1 MNIKFFKDSFYK
13 VLGFNSISIVLK
25 IIMGLVS
32 TKLSSIYLGLQGI
45 NTLENFRN
53 FTSLSDSFSQFGLQN
68 GIVKYSAT
76 SHSIKQ
82 DQKVISTIFFLLLVT
97 SFIFI
102 FLIILNINYV
112 KFYIFGNQSFGFLV
126 IAYALLSPFANLQFL
141 LLNYLQGKQGHKFV
155 ILINSI
161 GYVLN
166 IILSFYLIINYHL
179 IGAMIQLIVVPII
192 LMIISLFIIHKKVV
206 FFNLISIH
214 YVNFSVIK
222 GLLVFSLMN
231 LVSGALTPLSFIF
244 IRYLVQSNLSADEAG
259 VWSSIVRISVFYMTF
274 VSSICNL
281 YFYPKLSKTEIF
293 SEYKAIIAE
302 YYRKFI
308 PIVFLGLLLCFV
320 LQKVVILLIYTE
332 DFLIL
337 RDYFYLQLIADFVKS
352 LSLIFVYLLIAK
364 KKIWQFILFEIISLG
379 SYCLGSYIFIE
390 YLKLDG
396 VYYSLIGS
404 LMIYFTVTYLAYR
417 YNK

>member
-320 LQKVVILLIYTE
+320 LQKIVILLIYTE

-352 LSLIFVYLLIAK
+352 LSLIFGYLLIAK

-379 SYCLGSYIFIE
+379 SYCLGSYIFIK

>member
-161 GYVLN
+161 GYLLN

-352 LSLIFVYLLIAK
+352 LSLIFGYLLIAK
-364 KKIWQFILFEIISLG
+364 KKIGQFILFEIISLG

>member
-13 VLGFNSISIVLK
+13 VLGFNNVSVVLE
-25 IIMGLVS
+25 IILGLFS
-32 TKLSSIYLGLQGI
+32 TRLSSIYLGLQGI

-53 FTSLSDSFSQFGLQN
+53 FTSISDSFSQFGLQN

-352 LSLIFVYLLIAK
+352 LSLIFGYLLIAK

>member
-161 GYVLN
+161 GYLLN

-320 LQKVVILLIYTE
+320 LQKVVILIIYTE

-352 LSLIFVYLLIAK
+352 LSLIFGYLLIAK

-404 LMIYFTVTYLAYR
+404 LLIYFTVTYLAYR

>member
-53 FTSLSDSFSQFGLQN
+53 FTSISDSFSQFGLQN

-82 DQKVISTIFFLLLVT
+82 DQKIISTIFFLLLVT

-352 LSLIFVYLLIAK
+352 LSLIFGYLLIAK

>member
-320 LQKVVILLIYTE
+320 LQKIVILLIYTE

-352 LSLIFVYLLIAK
+352 LSLIFGYLLIAK

>member
-53 FTSLSDSFSQFGLQN
+53 FTSISDSFSQFGLQN

-352 LSLIFVYLLIAK
+352 LSLIFGYLLIAK

-404 LMIYFTVTYLAYR
+404 LMIYFTVTYSAYR

>member
-53 FTSLSDSFSQFGLQN
+53 FTSISDSFSQFGLQN

-161 GYVLN
+161 GYLLN

-352 LSLIFVYLLIAK
+352 LSLIFGYLLIAK

>member
-53 FTSLSDSFSQFGLQN
+53 FTSISDSFSQFGLQN

-82 DQKVISTIFFLLLVT
+82 DKKVISTIFFLLLVT

-352 LSLIFVYLLIAK
+352 LSLIFGYLLIAK

>member
-352 LSLIFVYLLIAK
+352 LSLIFGYLLIAK
-364 KKIWQFILFEIISLG
+364 KKIGQFILFEIISLG

-404 LMIYFTVTYLAYR
+404 LLIYFTVTYLAYR

>member
-53 FTSLSDSFSQFGLQN
+53 FTSISDSFSQFGLQN

-82 DQKVISTIFFLLLVT
+82 DQKIISTIFFLLLVT

-192 LMIISLFIIHKKVV
+192 LMIISLFIILKKVV

-352 LSLIFVYLLIAK
+352 LSLIFGYLLIAK

>member
-112 KFYIFGNQSFGFLV
+112 KFYIFGNQSFGFFV

-352 LSLIFVYLLIAK
+352 LSLIFGYLLIAK

-379 SYCLGSYIFIE
+379 SYCLGSYIFIK

-404 LMIYFTVTYLAYR
+404 LLIYFTVTYLAYR

>member
-352 LSLIFVYLLIAK
+352 LSLIFGYLLIAK

-379 SYCLGSYIFIE
+379 SYCLGSYIFIN

>member
-1 MNIKFFKDSFYK
+1 MNIEFFKDSFYK

-352 LSLIFVYLLIAK
+352 LSLIFGYLLIAK

>member
-53 FTSLSDSFSQFGLQN
+53 FTSISDSFSQFGLQN

-82 DQKVISTIFFLLLVT
+82 DQKIISTIFFLLLVT

-352 LSLIFVYLLIAK
+352 LSLIFGYLLIAK

-404 LMIYFTVTYLAYR
+404 LMIYFTVKYLAYR

>member
-352 LSLIFVYLLIAK
+352 LSLIFGYLLIAK
-364 KKIWQFILFEIISLG
+364 KKIWQFILFEILSLG

>member
-320 LQKVVILLIYTE
+320 LQKVVILIIYTE

-352 LSLIFVYLLIAK
+352 LSLIFGYLLIAK

-404 LMIYFTVTYLAYR
+404 LFIYFTVTYLAYR

>member
-161 GYVLN
+161 GYLLN

-352 LSLIFVYLLIAK
+352 LSLIFGYLLIAK
-364 KKIWQFILFEIISLG
+364 KKIWQFILFEILSLG

-404 LMIYFTVTYLAYR
+404 LLIYFTVTYLAYR

>member
-161 GYVLN
+161 GYLLN

-320 LQKVVILLIYTE
+320 LQKIVILLIYTE

-352 LSLIFVYLLIAK
+352 LSLIFGYLLIAK

-404 LMIYFTVTYLAYR
+404 LFIYFTVTYLAYR

>member
-352 LSLIFVYLLIAK
+352 LSLIFGYLLIAK

-379 SYCLGSYIFIE
+379 SYCLGSYIFIK

-404 LMIYFTVTYLAYR
+404 LLIYFTVTYLAYR

>member
-45 NTLENFRN
+45 NILENFRN
-53 FTSLSDSFSQFGLQN
+53 FTSISDSFSQFGLQN

-76 SHSIKQ
+76 SHSLEQ
-82 DQKVISTIFFLLLVT
+82 DRKIISTIFFLLLIT
-97 SFIFI
+97 SFIVI
-102 FLIILNINYV
+102 FLILLNINYIQY
-112 KFYIFGNQSFGFLV
+112 YIFGNQRFEYLI
-126 IAYALLSPFANLQFL
+126 IAYALLSPFATLQFL
-141 LLNYLQGKQGHKFV
+141 LLSYLQGKQGHKFV

-192 LMIISLFIIHKKVV
+192 LMIISILFVQKKIV
-206 FFNLISIH
+206 FFKIISIH
-214 YVNFSVIK
+214 YVDISIVK
-222 GLLVFSLMN
+222 GLLAFSLMN
-231 LVSGALTPLSFIF
+231 LVSGILTPISFIF
-244 IRYLVQSNLSADEAG
+244 IRHLVQSHLSIDEAG
-259 VWSSIVRISVFYMTF
+259 IWSSIIRISGFYMTF
-274 VSSICNL
+274 VSSICSL
-281 YFYPKLSKTEIF
+281 YFYPKLAKTEVF
-293 SEYKAIIAE
+293 SDYKEIIGE
-302 YYRKFI
+302 YYKKFI

-320 LQKVVILLIYTE
+320 LQKVVILLIYTK

-337 RDYFYLQLIADFVKS
+337 REYFYLQLIADFVKS
-352 LSLIFVYLLIAK
+352 LSLIFGYLLIAK

-379 SYCLGSYIFIE
+379 SYCFGSYIFIVH
-390 YLKLDG
+390 LKLEG

-404 LMIYFTVTYLAYR
+404 LMIYFTITYLAYR
-417 YNK
+417 HNK

>member
-45 NTLENFRN
+45 NTIENFRN

-352 LSLIFVYLLIAK
+352 LSLIFGYLLIAK

-404 LMIYFTVTYLAYR
+404 LFIYFTVTYLAYR

>member
-53 FTSLSDSFSQFGLQN
+53 FTSISDSFSQFGLQN

-293 SEYKAIIAE
+293 SEYKTIIAE

-352 LSLIFVYLLIAK
+352 LSLIFGYLLIAK

>member
-293 SEYKAIIAE
+293 SEYKTIIAE

-352 LSLIFVYLLIAK
+352 LSLIFGYLLIAK

-404 LMIYFTVTYLAYR
+404 LLIYFTVTYLAYR

>member
-82 DQKVISTIFFLLLVT
+82 DQKIISTIFFLLLVT

-161 GYVLN
+161 GYLLN

-320 LQKVVILLIYTE
+320 LQKIVILLIYTE

-352 LSLIFVYLLIAK
+352 LSLIFGYLLIAK
-364 KKIWQFILFEIISLG
+364 KKIGQFILFEIISLG

-404 LMIYFTVTYLAYR
+404 LLIYFTVTYLAYR

>member
-112 KFYIFGNQSFGFLV
+112 KFYIFGNQSFGFFV

-161 GYVLN
+161 GYLLN

-231 LVSGALTPLSFIF
+231 LVSGVLTPLSFIF

-352 LSLIFVYLLIAK
+352 LSLIFGYLLIAK

-379 SYCLGSYIFIE
+379 SYCLGSYIFIK

>member
-161 GYVLN
+161 GYLLN

-352 LSLIFVYLLIAK
+352 LSLIFGYLLIAK

>member
-320 LQKVVILLIYTE
+320 LQKIVILLIYTE

-352 LSLIFVYLLIAK
+352 LSLIFGYLLIAK
-364 KKIWQFILFEIISLG
+364 KKIGQFILFEIISLG

-404 LMIYFTVTYLAYR
+404 LLIYFTVTYLAYR

>member
-161 GYVLN
+161 GYLLN

-352 LSLIFVYLLIAK
+352 LSLIFGYLLIAK

-404 LMIYFTVTYLAYR
+404 LIIYFTVTYLAYR

>member
-161 GYVLN
+161 GYLLN

-231 LVSGALTPLSFIF
+231 LVSGVLTPLSFIF

-320 LQKVVILLIYTE
+320 LQKVVILIIYTE

-352 LSLIFVYLLIAK
+352 LSLIFGFLLIAQ
-364 KKIWQFILFEIISLG
+364 KKILQFILFEIISLG

-404 LMIYFTVTYLAYR
+404 LFIYFTVTYLAYR

>member
-320 LQKVVILLIYTE
+320 LQKVVILIIYTE

-352 LSLIFVYLLIAK
+352 LSLIFGYLLIAK

-379 SYCLGSYIFIE
+379 SYCLGSYIFIK

>member
-82 DQKVISTIFFLLLVT
+82 DQKIISTIFFLLLVT

-161 GYVLN
+161 GYLLN

-352 LSLIFVYLLIAK
+352 LSLIFGYLLIAK

-390 YLKLDG
+390 YLKLNG

-404 LMIYFTVTYLAYR
+404 LLIYFTVTYLAYR

>member
-53 FTSLSDSFSQFGLQN
+53 FTSISDSFSQFGLQN

-112 KFYIFGNQSFGFLV
+112 KFYIFGNQSFGFLL
-126 IAYALLSPFANLQFL
+126 IAYVLLSPFANLQFL

-320 LQKVVILLIYTE
+320 LQKIVILLIYTE

-352 LSLIFVYLLIAK
+352 LSLIFGYLLIAK
-364 KKIWQFILFEIISLG
+364 KKIWQFILFEILSLG

>member
-53 FTSLSDSFSQFGLQN
+53 FTSISDSFSQFGLQN

-281 YFYPKLSKTEIF
+281 YFYPKWSKTEIF

-352 LSLIFVYLLIAK
+352 LSLIFGYLLIAK

>member
-82 DQKVISTIFFLLLVT
+82 DQKIISTIFFLLLVT

-352 LSLIFVYLLIAK
+352 LSLIFGYLLIAK

>member
-112 KFYIFGNQSFGFLV
+112 KFYIFGNQSFGFFV

-161 GYVLN
+161 GYLLN

-352 LSLIFVYLLIAK
+352 LSLIFGYLLIAK

-404 LMIYFTVTYLAYR
+404 LFIYFTVTYLAYR

>member
-293 SEYKAIIAE
+293 SEYKANIAE

-352 LSLIFVYLLIAK
+352 LSLIFGYLLIAK
-364 KKIWQFILFEIISLG
+364 KKIGQFILFEIISLG

-404 LMIYFTVTYLAYR
+404 LLIYFTVTYLAYR

>member
-161 GYVLN
+161 GYLLN

-352 LSLIFVYLLIAK
+352 LSLIFGYLLIAK

-379 SYCLGSYIFIE
+379 SYCLGSYIFIK

-404 LMIYFTVTYLAYR
+404 LLIYFTVTYLAYR

>member
-161 GYVLN
+161 GYLLN

-320 LQKVVILLIYTE
+320 LQKVVILIIYTE

-352 LSLIFVYLLIAK
+352 LSLIFGYLLIAK
-364 KKIWQFILFEIISLG
+364 KKIWQFILFEILSLG

-404 LMIYFTVTYLAYR
+404 LFIYFTVTYLAYR

>member
-320 LQKVVILLIYTE
+320 LQKVVILIIYTE

-352 LSLIFVYLLIAK
+352 LSLIFGYLLIAK

-379 SYCLGSYIFIE
+379 SYCLGSYIFIN